1 MGIQSQFRGDHNIME
16 WLNYHHLFY
25 FWTVMKEGSITAAS
39 SKLSLAQ
46 STVSAQL
53 STFEESLGAKLFK
66 RAGRNLEPTDM
77 GHLVYRYADEIFSL
91 GREMMDALRGRPA
104 TGPLSLK
111 VGLVDV
117 VPKLVARKLL
127 EPAGKLP
134 DSVRLICHEGKDEP
148 LLADLALH
156 KLDVV
161 LTDTPLRSSLSI
173 KAYNHLLGEC
183 GVSFFGVEKLA
194 KPRQSNFPYSLDQSP
209 MLLPMAMSTLRGMLD
224 QWFERIGVRPLII
237 GEFDDN
243 ALLTV
248 FGQAGE
254 GIFMA
259 PTVIEKEVEL
269 QYQVQVIGRTSKI
282 REKFYAISVER
293 IIRHPAVVAISDA
306 AHRKLFFEPDC
317 D

>member
-1 MGIQSQFRGDHNIME
+1 ME

-25 FWTVMKEGSITAAS
+25 FWTVMQEGSITTAS

-53 STFEESLGAKLFK
+53 SKFETILGAKLFK
-66 RAGRNLEPTDM
+66 RVGRNLEPTDM

-91 GREMMDALRGRPA
+91 GREMMDSVRGRPVA
-104 TGPLSLK
+104 GPISLK

-117 VPKLVARKLL
+117 IPKLVARKLL
-127 EPAGKLP
+127 EPAGKLAER
-134 DSVRLICHEGKDEP
+134 VRLICHEGKNKH
-148 LLADLALH
+148 LLAELALH

-161 LTDTPLRSSLSI
+161 LTDTPLHSSLSV

-194 KPRQSNFPYSLDQSP
+194 KPLQSNFPLSLDKAP
-209 MLLPMAMSTLRGMLD
+209 MLMPMAMSSLRGMLD
-224 QWFERIGVRPLII
+224 QWFERIGVRPVIV

-254 GIFMA
+254 GVFMA
-259 PTVIEKEVEL
+259 PTVIEEEVER
-269 QYQVQVIGRTSKI
+269 QYQVKVIGRTNKI

-293 IIRHPAVVAISDA
+293 IIRHPAVVAIAEA
-306 AHRKLFFEPDC
+306 AHQKLFFEC
-317 D
+317 A

>member
-1 MGIQSQFRGDHNIME
+1 MQ
-16 WLNYHHLFY
+16 
-25 FWTVMKEGSITAAS
+25 EGSITAAS
-39 SKLSLAQ
+39 SKLRLAQ

-53 STFEESLGAKLFK
+53 SRFEEISGAKLFK
-66 RAGRNLEPTDM
+66 RVGRNLEPTEM

-91 GREMMDALRGRPA
+91 GREMMDSLQGRPVA
-104 TGPLSLK
+104 GPISLK

-117 VPKLVARKLL
+117 VPKLIARKLL

-134 DSVRLICHEGKDEP
+134 DRVRLICHEGKDEQ

-161 LTDTPLRSSLSI
+161 LTDTPLRSTLSI
-173 KAYNHLLGEC
+173 KAYNHLLGES

-194 KPRQSNFPYSLDQSP
+194 KPLRSNFPYSLDQSP
-209 MLLPMAMSTLRGMLD
+209 MLLPMAMSSLRGMLD
-224 QWFERIGVRPLII
+224 QWFERIDVRPIII
-237 GEFDDN
+237 GEFADN

-259 PTVIEKEVEL
+259 PTVIEKEVQL
-269 QYQVQVIGRTSKI
+269 QYQVEIIGRTNKI

-293 IIRHPAVVAISDA
+293 IIRHPAVAAISEA
-306 AHRKLFFEPDC
+306 AHQKLFFEPDSE
-317 D
+317 

>member
-1 MGIQSQFRGDHNIME
+1 ME
-16 WLNYHHLFY
+16 WLNYHHLYY

-39 SKLSLAQ
+39 NKLSLAQ

-53 STFEESLGAKLFK
+53 SKLEENLGAKLF
-66 RAGRNLEPTDM
+66 RRVGRNIEPTDM
-77 GHLVYRYADEIFSL
+77 GHLVYRYADEIFTL
-91 GREMMDALRGRPA
+91 GREMMDSLHGRPMA
-104 TGPLSLK
+104 GPLSLK
-111 VGLVDV
+111 VGIVDV
-117 VPKLVARKLL
+117 IPKLVARKLL

-134 DSVRLICHEGKDEP
+134 EKVRLICHEGKDEQ

-194 KPRQSNFPYSLDQSP
+194 IPLQNNFPYSLDKAP
-209 MLLPMAMSTLRGMLD
+209 MLLPMAMSASRGVLD
-224 QWFERIGVRPLII
+224 QWFERIGVHPVIV

-243 ALLTV
+243 ALVKV

-259 PTVIEKEVEL
+259 PSVIEKEVEQ
-269 QYQVQVIGRTSKI
+269 QYQVQVIGRTNKI

-293 IIRHPAVVAISDA
+293 IIKHPAVAAISEA
-306 AHRKLFFEPDC
+306 AQQQLFFEC
-317 D
+317 S

>member
-1 MGIQSQFRGDHNIME
+1 ME

-39 SKLSLAQ
+39 TKLSLAQ

-53 STFEESLGAKLFK
+53 STFEETLGAKLFK

-91 GREMMDALRGRPA
+91 GREMMDSLRGRPA

-134 DSVRLICHEGKDEP
+134 DPVRLICHEGKDEP

-194 KPRQSNFPYSLDQSP
+194 KPLQSNFPYSLNQSP

-224 QWFERIGVRPLII
+224 QWFDRIGVRPLII

-269 QYQVQVIGRTSKI
+269 QYQVQVIGRTNKI

-306 AHRKLFFEPDC
+306 AHRKLFFEPDL

>member
-1 MGIQSQFRGDHNIME
+1 ME

-25 FWTVMKEGSITAAS
+25 FWTIMQEGSITGAG
-39 SKLSLAQ
+39 SKLRLAQ

-53 STFEESLGAKLFK
+53 SKFEEILGVKLFK
-66 RAGRNLEPTDM
+66 RVGRNLEPTEM

-91 GREMMDALRGRPA
+91 GREMMDSLRGQMVA
-104 TGPLSLK
+104 GPISLK
-111 VGLVDV
+111 VGLVEA
-117 VPKLVARKLL
+117 VPKLIARKLL

-134 DSVRLICHEGKDEP
+134 DRVRLICHEGKDEQ

-161 LTDTPLRSSLSI
+161 LTDTPLRSNLSI

-194 KPRQSNFPYSLDQSP
+194 KPLKSNFPYSLDQSP
-209 MLLPMAMSTLRGMLD
+209 MLLPMAMSSLRGMVD
-224 QWFERIGVRPLII
+224 QWFARIGVHPTII

-243 ALLTV
+243 ALLKV

-254 GIFMA
+254 GVFMA
-259 PTVIEKEVEL
+259 PTVIEKEVQL
-269 QYQVQVIGRTSKI
+269 QYQVQVIGRTNKI
-282 REKFYAISVER
+282 KEKFYAISVER
-293 IIRHPAVVAISDA
+293 IIRHPAVAAISEA
-306 AHRKLFFEPDC
+306 AHQKLFFESDSE
-317 D
+317 